1 MKCQE
6 KNIYTYKKIEKLFS
20 FSLTVKKQF
29 DILNMKVGEDK
40 VKRSFKVLCL
50 MLIIFMTSGCMKLN
64 VDMSINKDK
73 SMNLSYV
80 VAFANSLMNQS
91 GTDTALDESDLKQAE
106 ESGFK
111 VENYSDGSMTGYKFT
126 KGFSN
131 IDNISD
137 EKETIFDLEKLLDG
151 EEAKVFTVK
160 KGLFKNTYSV
170 KMQNNTAS
178 EMEDEMDLG
187 SLYGDSSSDYSS
199 SSNIFGDTDLSMLT
213 SSMDLT
219 FTVNLPNKPIN
230 SNATTTENEGKK
242 LEWNLMDQNLQNIEF
257 EFELYNMDNIYLTVG
272 IIGVLVIIIIVIIIM
287 NKKKPNSKE
296 VTPVLVNDSVIEPN
310 IPNEMPVETINK
322 EEPVNNQNIQGS
334 TDIQSTI
341 NNTPSNQ
348 TNVDIQTI
356 SNLDEDNTN
365 KESIQT
371 NTENNVNT
379 EDIQANVENN
389 MNTQTIPSLNED
401 NSNSNEIETLE
412 ETKETPNQTVTQ
424 DIFNT
429 SPENK

>member
-1 MKCQE
+1 M
-6 KNIYTYKKIEKLFS
+6 YTYKKIEKLFS

-170 KMQNNTAS
+170 KMQNNTAT

-348 TNVDIQTI
+348 ANVDIQTI

>member
-1 MKCQE
+1 M
-6 KNIYTYKKIEKLFS
+6 YTYKKIEKLFS

-170 KMQNNTAS
+170 KMQNNTAT

-187 SLYGDSSSDYSS
+187 SIYGDSSSDSSS

-230 SNATTTENEGKK
+230 SNATTTENAGKK

-322 EEPVNNQNIQGS
+322 EEPLNNQNIQGNA
-334 TDIQSTI
+334 DIKSTI

-348 TNVDIQTI
+348 VNVDIQTI

>member
-1 MKCQE
+1 M
-6 KNIYTYKKIEKLFS
+6 YTYKKIEKLFS

-170 KMQNNTAS
+170 KMQNNTAT

-187 SLYGDSSSDYSS
+187 SIYGDSSSDYSS

-296 VTPVLVNDSVIEPN
+296 ATPVLVNDTVIEPN

-348 TNVDIQTI
+348 ANVDIQTI

>member
-1 MKCQE
+1 M
-6 KNIYTYKKIEKLFS
+6 YTYKKIEKLFS

-348 TNVDIQTI
+348 ANVDIQTI

-379 EDIQANVENN
+379 EDIQANVGNN

>member
-1 MKCQE
+1 M
-6 KNIYTYKKIEKLFS
+6 
-20 FSLTVKKQF
+20 
-29 DILNMKVGEDK
+29 
-40 VKRSFKVLCL
+40 KRSFKVLCL

-170 KMQNNTAS
+170 KMQNNTAT

-187 SLYGDSSSDYSS
+187 SIYGDSSSDYSS

>member
-1 MKCQE
+1 M
-6 KNIYTYKKIEKLFS
+6 YTYKKIEKLFS

-170 KMQNNTAS
+170 KMQNNTAT

-187 SLYGDSSSDYSS
+187 SIYGDSSSDYSS

-296 VTPVLVNDSVIEPN
+296 ATPVLVNDTVIEPN

-334 TDIQSTI
+334 TDIQGPI

>member
-1 MKCQE
+1 M
-6 KNIYTYKKIEKLFS
+6 
-20 FSLTVKKQF
+20 
-29 DILNMKVGEDK
+29 
-40 VKRSFKVLCL
+40 KRSFKVLCL

-170 KMQNNTAS
+170 KMQNNTAT

-348 TNVDIQTI
+348 ANVDIQTI

>member
-1 MKCQE
+1 M
-6 KNIYTYKKIEKLFS
+6 YTYKKIEKLFS

-170 KMQNNTAS
+170 KMQNNTAT

-187 SLYGDSSSDYSS
+187 SIYGDSSSDYSS

-296 VTPVLVNDSVIEPN
+296 VTPVLVNDTVIEPN

-334 TDIQSTI
+334 TDIQGPI

-379 EDIQANVENN
+379 EDIQANVGNN

>member
-1 MKCQE
+1 M
-6 KNIYTYKKIEKLFS
+6 YTYKKIEKLFS

-170 KMQNNTAS
+170 KMQNNTAT

-187 SLYGDSSSDYSS
+187 SIYGDSSSDYSS

-322 EEPVNNQNIQGS
+322 EEPLNNQNIQGS

-348 TNVDIQTI
+348 
-356 SNLDEDNTN
+356 
-365 KESIQT
+365 
-371 NTENNVNT
+371 
-379 EDIQANVENN
+379 ANVENN
-389 MNTQTIPSLNED
+389 INTQTIPSLNED

>member
-1 MKCQE
+1 M
-6 KNIYTYKKIEKLFS
+6 YTYKKIEKLFS

-187 SLYGDSSSDYSS
+187 SIYGDSSSDYSS

-296 VTPVLVNDSVIEPN
+296 VTPVLVNDTVIEPN

-322 EEPVNNQNIQGS
+322 EEPVNNQNIQGNA
-334 TDIQSTI
+334 DIQSTI

>member
-1 MKCQE
+1 M
-6 KNIYTYKKIEKLFS
+6 
-20 FSLTVKKQF
+20 
-29 DILNMKVGEDK
+29 
-40 VKRSFKVLCL
+40 KRSFKVLCL

-187 SLYGDSSSDYSS
+187 SIYGDSSSDYSS

-242 LEWNLMDQNLQNIEF
+242 LEWNLMDQSLQNIEF

-296 VTPVLVNDSVIEPN
+296 VTPVLVNDTVIEPN

-334 TDIQSTI
+334 TDIQGPI

-379 EDIQANVENN
+379 EDIQANVGNN

>member
-1 MKCQE
+1 M
-6 KNIYTYKKIEKLFS
+6 YTYKKIEKLFS

-187 SLYGDSSSDYSS
+187 SIYGDSSSDYSS

-296 VTPVLVNDSVIEPN
+296 ATPVLVNDSVIEPN

-379 EDIQANVENN
+379 EDIQANVGNN

>member
-29 DILNMKVGEDK
+29 DILNMKVGVDK

-170 KMQNNTAS
+170 KMQNNTAT

-187 SLYGDSSSDYSS
+187 SIYGDSSSDYSS

-348 TNVDIQTI
+348 ANVDIQTI

-371 NTENNVNT
+371 DTENNVNT

-389 MNTQTIPSLNED
+389 MNIQTIPSLNED

>member
-1 MKCQE
+1 M
-6 KNIYTYKKIEKLFS
+6 YTYKKIEKLFS

-170 KMQNNTAS
+170 KMQNNTAT

-187 SLYGDSSSDYSS
+187 SIYGDSSSDYSS

-296 VTPVLVNDSVIEPN
+296 ATPVLVNDSVIEPN

-322 EEPVNNQNIQGS
+322 EEPLNNQNIQGS

-379 EDIQANVENN
+379 EDIQANVGNN

>member
-1 MKCQE
+1 M
-6 KNIYTYKKIEKLFS
+6 YTYKKIEKLFS

-322 EEPVNNQNIQGS
+322 EEPLNNQNIQGS

-348 TNVDIQTI
+348 ANVDIQTI

>member
-1 MKCQE
+1 M
-6 KNIYTYKKIEKLFS
+6 YTYKKIEKLFS

-296 VTPVLVNDSVIEPN
+296 ATPVLVNDTVIEPN

-322 EEPVNNQNIQGS
+322 EEPLNNQNIQGS

-348 TNVDIQTI
+348 ANVDIQTI

>member
-1 MKCQE
+1 M
-6 KNIYTYKKIEKLFS
+6 YTYKKIEKLFS

-296 VTPVLVNDSVIEPN
+296 VTPVLVNDTVIEPN

-334 TDIQSTI
+334 TDIQGPI

-379 EDIQANVENN
+379 EDIQANVGNN

>member
-1 MKCQE
+1 M
-6 KNIYTYKKIEKLFS
+6 YTYKKIEKLFS

-187 SLYGDSSSDYSS
+187 SIYGDSSSDYSS

>member
-1 MKCQE
+1 M
-6 KNIYTYKKIEKLFS
+6 YTYKKIEKLFS

-187 SLYGDSSSDYSS
+187 SIYGDSSSDYSS

-296 VTPVLVNDSVIEPN
+296 ATPVLVNDSVIEPN

-334 TDIQSTI
+334 TDIQGPI

-379 EDIQANVENN
+379 EDIQANVGNN

>member
-1 MKCQE
+1 M
-6 KNIYTYKKIEKLFS
+6 YTYKKIEKLFS
-20 FSLTVKKQF
+20 FSLTIKKQF

-170 KMQNNTAS
+170 KMQNNTAT

-296 VTPVLVNDSVIEPN
+296 VAPVLVNDSVIEPN

-348 TNVDIQTI
+348 ANVDIQTI

>member
-1 MKCQE
+1 M
-6 KNIYTYKKIEKLFS
+6 YTYKKIEKLFS

-322 EEPVNNQNIQGS
+322 EEPLNNQNIQGNA
-334 TDIQSTI
+334 DIQSAI

-348 TNVDIQTI
+348 ANVDIQTI

-365 KESIQT
+365 KESIQI

>member
-1 MKCQE
+1 M
-6 KNIYTYKKIEKLFS
+6 
-20 FSLTVKKQF
+20 
-29 DILNMKVGEDK
+29 
-40 VKRSFKVLCL
+40 KRSFKVLCL

-187 SLYGDSSSDYSS
+187 SIYGDSSSDYSS

-287 NKKKPNSKE
+287 NKKKPNSEE

-348 TNVDIQTI
+348 ANVDIQTI

>member
-1 MKCQE
+1 M
-6 KNIYTYKKIEKLFS
+6 
-20 FSLTVKKQF
+20 
-29 DILNMKVGEDK
+29 
-40 VKRSFKVLCL
+40 KRSFKVLCL

-296 VTPVLVNDSVIEPN
+296 ATPVLVNDSVIEPN
-310 IPNEMPVETINK
+310 IPNEMPVETTNK

-341 NNTPSNQ
+341 NNTPSNP

-379 EDIQANVENN
+379 EDIQANVGNN

>member
-1 MKCQE
+1 M
-6 KNIYTYKKIEKLFS
+6 YTYKKIEKLFS

-187 SLYGDSSSDYSS
+187 SIYGDSSSDYSS

-296 VTPVLVNDSVIEPN
+296 VTPVLVNDTVIEPN

>member
-1 MKCQE
+1 M
-6 KNIYTYKKIEKLFS
+6 YTYKKIEKLFS

-170 KMQNNTAS
+170 KMQNNTAT

-187 SLYGDSSSDYSS
+187 SIYGDSSSDYGS

-296 VTPVLVNDSVIEPN
+296 ATPVLVNDSVIEPN

-334 TDIQSTI
+334 TDIQGPI

-379 EDIQANVENN
+379 EDIQANVGNN

>member
-1 MKCQE
+1 M
-6 KNIYTYKKIEKLFS
+6 
-20 FSLTVKKQF
+20 
-29 DILNMKVGEDK
+29 
-40 VKRSFKVLCL
+40 KRSFKVLCL
-50 MLIIFMTSGCMKLN
+50 TLIIFMTSGCMKLN

-170 KMQNNTAS
+170 KMQNNTAT

-187 SLYGDSSSDYSS
+187 SIYGDSSSDYSS

-296 VTPVLVNDSVIEPN
+296 ATPVLVNDTVIEPN

-348 TNVDIQTI
+348 ANVDIQTI

-389 MNTQTIPSLNED
+389 INTQTIPSLNED

>member
-1 MKCQE
+1 M
-6 KNIYTYKKIEKLFS
+6 YTYKKIEKLFS

-170 KMQNNTAS
+170 KMQNNTAT

-187 SLYGDSSSDYSS
+187 SIYGDSSSDYSS
-199 SSNIFGDTDLSMLT
+199 SSNIFGDTDLYMLT

-322 EEPVNNQNIQGS
+322 EEPLNNQNIQGNA
-334 TDIQSTI
+334 DIQSTI

-348 TNVDIQTI
+348 ANVDIQTI

-379 EDIQANVENN
+379 EDIQSNVENN

>member
-1 MKCQE
+1 M
-6 KNIYTYKKIEKLFS
+6 
-20 FSLTVKKQF
+20 
-29 DILNMKVGEDK
+29 
-40 VKRSFKVLCL
+40 KRSFKVLCL

-199 SSNIFGDTDLSMLT
+199 SSNIFDDTDLSMLT

-296 VTPVLVNDSVIEPN
+296 ATPVLVNDTVIEPN

-379 EDIQANVENN
+379 EDIQANVGNN

>member
-1 MKCQE
+1 M
-6 KNIYTYKKIEKLFS
+6 YTYKKIEKLFS

-187 SLYGDSSSDYSS
+187 SIYGDSSSDYSS

-322 EEPVNNQNIQGS
+322 EEPVNNQNIQES
-334 TDIQSTI
+334 TDIQSAI

-348 TNVDIQTI
+348 ANVDIQTI

>member
-1 MKCQE
+1 M
-6 KNIYTYKKIEKLFS
+6 
-20 FSLTVKKQF
+20 TVKKQF

-348 TNVDIQTI
+348 ANVDIQTI

>member
-1 MKCQE
+1 M
-6 KNIYTYKKIEKLFS
+6 
-20 FSLTVKKQF
+20 
-29 DILNMKVGEDK
+29 
-40 VKRSFKVLCL
+40 KRSFKVLCL

-296 VTPVLVNDSVIEPN
+296 VTPVLVNDTVIEPN

-348 TNVDIQTI
+348 ANIDIQTI

-379 EDIQANVENN
+379 EDIQANVGNN

>member
-1 MKCQE
+1 M
-6 KNIYTYKKIEKLFS
+6 YTYKKIEKLFS

-310 IPNEMPVETINK
+310 IPNEMRVETINK
-322 EEPVNNQNIQGS
+322 EEPLNNQNIQGS

-348 TNVDIQTI
+348 ANVDIQTI

-389 MNTQTIPSLNED
+389 INTQTIPSLNED

>member
-1 MKCQE
+1 M
-6 KNIYTYKKIEKLFS
+6 
-20 FSLTVKKQF
+20 
-29 DILNMKVGEDK
+29 
-40 VKRSFKVLCL
+40 KRSFKVLCL

-187 SLYGDSSSDYSS
+187 SIYGDSSSDYSS

-322 EEPVNNQNIQGS
+322 EEPLNNQNIQGS

-379 EDIQANVENN
+379 EDIQANVGNN

>member
-1 MKCQE
+1 M
-6 KNIYTYKKIEKLFS
+6 YTYKKIEKLFS

-170 KMQNNTAS
+170 KMQNNTAT

-187 SLYGDSSSDYSS
+187 SIYGDSSSDYSS

-348 TNVDIQTI
+348 ANVDIQTI

-379 EDIQANVENN
+379 EDIQANVGNN

>member
-1 MKCQE
+1 M
-6 KNIYTYKKIEKLFS
+6 YTYKKIEKLFS

-170 KMQNNTAS
+170 KMQNNTAT

-348 TNVDIQTI
+348 ANVDIQTI

-371 NTENNVNT
+371 NMENNVNT

>member
-1 MKCQE
+1 M
-6 KNIYTYKKIEKLFS
+6 YTYKKIEKLFS
-20 FSLTVKKQF
+20 FSLTIKKQF

-170 KMQNNTAS
+170 KMQNNTAT

-187 SLYGDSSSDYSS
+187 SIYGDSSSDYSS

-322 EEPVNNQNIQGS
+322 EEPLNNQNIQGS

-348 TNVDIQTI
+348 VNVDIQTI

>member
-1 MKCQE
+1 M
-6 KNIYTYKKIEKLFS
+6 
-20 FSLTVKKQF
+20 
-29 DILNMKVGEDK
+29 
-40 VKRSFKVLCL
+40 KRSFKVLCL

-187 SLYGDSSSDYSS
+187 SIYGDSSSDYSS

-296 VTPVLVNDSVIEPN
+296 VTPVLVNDTVIEPN

-334 TDIQSTI
+334 TDIQGPI

-379 EDIQANVENN
+379 EDIQANVGNN

>member
-1 MKCQE
+1 M
-6 KNIYTYKKIEKLFS
+6 YTYKKIEKLFS

-187 SLYGDSSSDYSS
+187 SIYGDSSSDYSS

-322 EEPVNNQNIQGS
+322 EEPVNNQNIQGNA
-334 TDIQSTI
+334 DIQSTI

-348 TNVDIQTI
+348 ANVDIQTI

-371 NTENNVNT
+371 DTENNVNT

-389 MNTQTIPSLNED
+389 MNIQTIPSLNED